1 MAKYVIKRDAA
12 GLPERL
18 TRYKQ
23 ELNDEQFRVVTSPS
37 KAALVVA
44 GAGTGKTRAITYRVA
59 YLIEQG
65 VSPQRIMLAT
75 FTNRAA
81 REMLRRVEAL
91 TGSQNVHRVWG
102 GTFHRIANLMLRR
115 HAVSIGYDANYSIL
129 DSEDARDLLNLC
141 VEDAAIDTKKKRF
154 PKAEVIQS
162 IISYATNT
170 DTDLADVIVRQY
182 PYFELLTAQIRR
194 VDFIYQQRK
203 RERNVMDYDDLLLN
217 MKRLLIERR
226 EVADLYAE
234 QFQHIL
240 VDEYQDTNRLQAELI
255 DLLAVKH
262 RNVMVVGDDAQ
273 SIFAWRGAEFT
284 NIYEF
289 PKRYP
294 EAEVYKLE
302 TNYRSTPE
310 ILALANV
317 SIANNR
323 KQFPKMLKAARGRK
337 RTGPSIADPGIR
349 IPDSDAN
356 KTESESNI
364 QTDDQ
369 TKSAIPDP
377 TSEIGRPALVP
388 CSDVE
393 QQSAFV
399 AARILDLRDNG
410 TPLEEIAVMYRSHYH
425 SIELQL
431 ELSRRGIPYRVQS
444 GVRFFEQAH
453 IKDVVSYLRVIVNPR
468 DELAWKRILKMI
480 PGVGRATA
488 ARVYEAIALRDSQ
501 RAGRGETEKER
512 RGDVSRREDA
522 GTKREGDAAREII
535 GLLSA
540 STGIAASS
548 RQLAATSQDAAS
560 PRLRVP
566 ASPAWREFVS
576 LLELLVSDEYRGQPA
591 KQIALILDRGYEQY
605 LLENYEN
612 AESRAEDIRGL
623 ALYANRYDSTESFLS
638 ELALLSTERFTEPQ
652 PLTGED
658 VISGGEDDELLT
670 LTSVHQAKGLEW
682 KCVFIIWAAEGKFP
696 SPRSLREIDS
706 EEEERRLW
714 YVALTRAKDELYIT
728 YPLMLTD
735 YNRQTVLQKPSRFV
749 TECPPALFEIWNL
762 EEESMPTEQKFFAAP
777 EPDEYIN

>member
-1 MAKYVIKRDAA
+1 MKKYVLKRDS
-12 GLPERL
+12 GSLPERL
-18 TRYKQ
+18 TRYKS
-23 ELNDEQFRVVTSPS
+23 ELNEEQFRVVVSPP
-37 KAALVVA
+37 KATLVVA

-102 GTFHRIANLMLRR
+102 GTFHRIANLILRR
-115 HAVSIGYDANYSIL
+115 HAVSIGYSQNYSIL
-129 DSEDARDLLNLC
+129 DSEDARDMINLC
-141 VEDAAIDTKKKRF
+141 VEDAAIDTKAKRF
-154 PKAEVIQS
+154 PKAEVLQDIFS
-162 IISYATNT
+162 FANNT
-170 DTDLADVIVRQY
+170 DLPIENVIAGKY
-182 PYFELLTAQIRR
+182 PYFEMLTQQIQR
-194 VDFIYQQRK
+194 VDIIFQTRK

-217 MKRLLIERR
+217 WKRLLMEKPEI
-226 EVADLYAE
+226 ADIYAE

-240 VDEYQDTNRLQAELI
+240 VDEYQDTNRLQAEII

-294 EAEVYKLE
+294 EANLFKLE

-317 SIANNR
+317 SIANNKR
-323 KQFPKMLKAARGRK
+323 QFPKML
-337 RTGPSIADPGIR
+337 
-349 IPDSDAN
+349 
-356 KTESESNI
+356 
-364 QTDDQ
+364 Q
-369 TKSAIPDP
+369 AITRSKD
-377 TSEIGRPALVP
+377 IKPALVP

-393 QQSAFV
+393 QQAAFV
-399 AARILDLRDNG
+399 ASRILELHDEG
-410 TPLEEIAVMYRSHYH
+410 TSLEEIAVMYRSHYH

-431 ELSRRGIPYRVQS
+431 ELSRRNIPYRVQS

-453 IKDVVSYLRVIVNPR
+453 IKDVISYLRIIVNPR

-480 PGVGRATA
+480 PGIGRVTA
-488 ARVYEAIALRDSQ
+488 NRIFEAIVTSEKPLVLLAGNAEQSGPDSPQ
-501 RAGRGETEKER
+501 KKHSTPRGFPPT
-512 RGDVSRREDA
+512 SRSW
-522 GTKREGDAAREII
+522 K
-535 GLLSA
+535 S
-540 STGIAASS
+540 
-548 RQLAATSQDAAS
+548 
-560 PRLRVP
+560 
-566 ASPAWREFVS
+566 FVH
-576 LLELLVSDEYRGQPA
+576 LLELLVAEENRNDPA
-591 KQIALILDRGYEQY
+591 KQIGLILSNGYEAY
-605 LLENYEN
+605 LQETYEN
-612 AESRAEDIRGL
+612 ADARLEDLRGL
-623 ALYANRYDSTESFLS
+623 AAFAQRYDSTETFLS
-638 ELALLSTERFTEPQ
+638 ELALLSTERFKEPQ
-652 PLTGED
+652 PLVGED
-658 VISGGEDDELLT
+658 VISGGEEDELLT

-682 KCVFIIWAAEGKFP
+682 KAVFIIWAAEGKFP

-714 YVALTRAKDELYIT
+714 YVSLTRAKDELYIT
-728 YPLMLTD
+728 YPLLVTD

-762 EEESMPTEQKFFAAP
+762 EEESASFDKPLNMIGDKSEEF
-777 EPDEYIN
+777 IN